1 MGAYHCKEKEL
12 QMTPD
17 WDMFWDIAD
26 YIGLAISLFVW
37 AAATT
42 TMEEEFQKELGGGNP
57 WIIRI
62 ICWGVFV
69 FLVLRA

>member
-1 MGAYHCKEKEL
+1 
-12 QMTPD
+12 MTPD

-42 TMEEEFQKELGGGNP
+42 TMEEEFQKEGGRSS
-57 WIIRI
+57 WTIRI
-62 ICWGVFV
+62 ICWGVFL